1 MTSGS
6 SLLNR
11 ARPAPDALRQWSV
24 ASSTE
29 RHAGENFVLQN
40 KQTRDVDD
48 ASPIERQVPHI
59 LATRN
64 HEELAM
70 GAIATGG
77 MRVLELVGKQ

>member
-1 MTSGS
+1 MRVKTSCS
-6 SLLNR
+6 RINR
-11 ARPAPDALRQWSV
+11 HV
-24 ASSTE
+24 T
-29 RHAGENFVLQN
+29 
-40 KQTRDVDD
+40 VDD